1 MHKYI
6 VYRGISIDR
15 KNFKQKKIYNDLHN
29 LQPNDIYSFDSFLS
43 CSLMN
48 MISFNF
54 SKTSF
59 VTNDNLS
66 TCCILKINIPKG
78 SKILYM
84 DMEKNIYGSSKK
96 PENTIFLWSE
106 YEFLLPRAAI
116 LKFKDSFN
124 ISGFIPDIAPRSVF
138 KNNHKIT
145 DLKILEFDF
154 VGIKKIEKK

>member
-84 DMEKNIYGSSKK
+84 DMEKKY
-96 PENTIFLWSE
+96 LW
-106 YEFLLPRAAI
+106 I
-116 LKFKDSFN
+116 Q
-124 ISGFIPDIAPRSVF
+124 
-138 KNNHKIT
+138 
-145 DLKILEFDF
+145 
-154 VGIKKIEKK
+154 